1 MLYCTIPQGRC
12 ENDGLIH
19 LERACSALKTMQ
31 PTPPRSFVLSDF
43 DFHLP
48 PELIAQTPAPE
59 RSASRLLDGRS
70 AVPMDRIFKDLPTLL
85 HKGDLLVFNDTQVV
99 PARLFGEKPSGGQ
112 LELLVERVLPFAEGE
127 PPHQVV
133 AHMKVSKKPAVG
145 SVLRMFSRGGSSVAF
160 EVTLLGRWPN
170 ADGPLFRF
178 TFSDEP
184 LALMR
189 AHGHVPLPPYIE
201 RDKHSMSAE
210 DVARYQ
216 TVFAKHPGAAAAP
229 TAALHFDE
237 ALLSQLQ
244 DMGVQRASV
253 TLHVGAG
260 TFSPVKTENITEH
273 RMHSEWYSI
282 PPATLQAI
290 ADCQARGGRVV
301 AVGTTSVRTLESWA
315 RSGSVE
321 GDTDIFITPGFK
333 FQVVDVLIT
342 NFHLPKSTLLMLVAA
357 FAGYERMQAL
367 YRHAIE
373 NRYRFF
379 SYGDAMLL
387 SRRE

>member
-1 MLYCTIPQGRC
+1 MTSL
-12 ENDGLIH
+12 
-19 LERACSALKTMQ
+19 S
-31 PTPPRSFVLSDF
+31 PPRHFTLSDF

-48 PELIAQTPAPE
+48 PELIAQTPATE
-59 RSASRLLDGRS
+59 RSASRLLDGRADLS
-70 AVPMDRIFKDLPTLL
+70 VDRIFKELPTLL
-85 HKGDLLVFNDTQVV
+85 LPGDLLVFNDTQVV
-99 PARLFGEKPSGGQ
+99 PARLFGEKASGGQ
-112 LELLVERVLPFAEGE
+112 LELLVERVLPDSPDAA
-127 PPHQVV
+127 HQVV
-133 AHMKVSKKPAVG
+133 AHMKVSKKAAMG
-145 SVLRMFSRGGSSVAF
+145 SVLRMFNRDGSSTAF
-160 EVTLLGRWPN
+160 TATLLSRWPD
-170 ADGPLFRF
+170 ADGPLFRLA
-178 TFSDEP
+178 FSDDP

-201 RDKHSMSAE
+201 REKHSMSAE

-260 TFSPVKTENITEH
+260 TFSPVKTENIAEH

-282 PPATLQAI
+282 PAATLQAI

-301 AVGTTSVRTLESWA
+301 AVGTTTVRTLESWV
-315 RSGSVE
+315 RSGMTE
-321 GDTDIFITPGFK
+321 GDTDIFITPGFEFK
-333 FQVVDVLIT
+333 VVDVLIT
-342 NFHLPKSTLLMLVAA
+342 NFHLPKSSLLMLVAA

-367 YRHAIE
+367 YAHAVAQG
-373 NRYRFF
+373 YRFF

-387 SRRE
+387 SRH